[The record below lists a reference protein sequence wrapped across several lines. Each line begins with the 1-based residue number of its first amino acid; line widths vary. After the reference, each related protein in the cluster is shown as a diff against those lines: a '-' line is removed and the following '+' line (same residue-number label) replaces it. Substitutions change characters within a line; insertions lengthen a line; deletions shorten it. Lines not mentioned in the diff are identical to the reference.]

1 MNQEQINEFKAM
13 AKSLESN
20 LTLIMKTT
28 HETINEIAKT
38 DPEKADE
45 LLKDLA
51 MAQNAKDMTTIN
63 NLMNK
68 YANISK

>member
-1 MNQEQINEFKAM
+1 MNQDQINEFTAM

>member
-20 LTLIMKTT
+20 LTLIMETT
-28 HETINEIAKT
+28 HNTIKEVAKT

-51 MAQNAKDMTTIN
+51 MAQNAKDITTIN